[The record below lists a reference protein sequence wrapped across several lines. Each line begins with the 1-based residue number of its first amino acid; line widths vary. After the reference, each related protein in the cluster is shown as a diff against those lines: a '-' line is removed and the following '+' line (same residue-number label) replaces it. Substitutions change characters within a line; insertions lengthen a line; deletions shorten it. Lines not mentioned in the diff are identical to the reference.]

1 MFGQKRGSS
10 VRRSLFAIG
19 LVIVMLSAAG
29 CTRAQGGSGP
39 TTGSPIATQATSREE
54 AETIATESYESFLAV
69 SDEVGAQGGSD
80 TTKLS
85 QVSEGEALKE
95 IVQNM
100 SELSE
105 AGLRITGATGLVY
118 VEVADWDDSRIR
130 AYICEDVGAVDL
142 LDSQGNSLVSP
153 DRLSITPF
161 EVELKRSQDSLFLLS
176 ERKVWT
182 GKNFCE

>member
-1 MFGQKRGSS
+1 
-10 VRRSLFAIG
+10 
-19 LVIVMLSAAG
+19 
-29 CTRAQGGSGP
+29 
-39 TTGSPIATQATSREE
+39 
-54 AETIATESYESFLAV
+54 
-69 SDEVGAQGGSD
+69 
-80 TTKLS
+80 
-85 QVSEGEALKE
+85 
-95 IVQNM
+95 M